1 MLNFTK
7 IMGKFQNS
15 CKIMC
20 AVRQHA
26 KQKIKCETENIQV
39 EGKYN
44 KKYAYI

>member
-26 KQKIKCETENIQV
+26 KKKIKCETENIQ
-39 EGKYN
+39 
-44 KKYAYI
+44 KYAYI